1 MQESFENNS
10 NVNQCYLLCP
20 RCPSNTW
27 KCMTSCFIVYIFFKC
42 LQSSFT
48 SIWTDVHMVISAVFF
63 TILHHYLIISGACAY
78 WTKTLKSSSLLCL
91 EYHTNLV
98 SKNIN
103 LLSAFELVAFN
114 KFPTEDMTKLIYSFL
129 VCLTLWLL
137 LSAISCFNLNFFMPL
152 WLCEGLLS
160 IFILNVLEIS
170 KTKINIKIFPRDISP
185 KKKERK
191 CFFPSSSSH
200 LTHWQA
206 ELMECLMSLVWK
218 SVWNI
223 CRTVKGTTGIII
235 ISQ

>member
-114 KFPTEDMTKLIYSFL
+114 KLPTEDMIKLIYSFG
-129 VCLTLWLL
+129 VPDPVIAA
-137 LSAISCFNLNFFMPL
+137 LSYIFLIWIFSCHYGCVKDF
-152 WLCEGLLS
+152 
-160 IFILNVLEIS
+160 
-170 KTKINIKIFPRDISP
+170 
-185 KKKERK
+185 
-191 CFFPSSSSH
+191 
-200 LTHWQA
+200 
-206 ELMECLMSLVWK
+206 
-218 SVWNI
+218 SVFLY
-223 CRTVKGTTGIII
+223 
-235 ISQ
+235 

>member
-1 MQESFENNS
+1 MSTI
-10 NVNQCYLLCP
+10 L
-20 RCPSNTW
+20 
-27 KCMTSCFIVYIFFKC
+27 IYINLNWCSYGYFGC
-42 LQSSFT
+42 
-48 SIWTDVHMVISAVFF
+48 FF

-78 WTKTLKSSSLLCL
+78 RTKTLKSSSLLCL

-137 LSAISCFNLNFFMPL
+137 LSAIFFFNLNFFMPL

-160 IFILNVLEIS
+160 IFILNVLKYQKRKLIS
-170 KTKINIKIFPRDISP
+170 RYFLAIFHQR
-185 KKKERK
+185 KENV
-191 CFFPSSSSH
+191 FFPSSSSH

-218 SVWNI
+218 S
-223 CRTVKGTTGIII
+223 CLKYL
-235 ISQ
+235 